1 LKMIRH
7 NRKWIIIGIIGLIL
21 VYLVLK
27 FFSNPT
33 YIIVGDRVLMNTLS
47 IDGTH
52 EAITDM
58 EDKEEYD
65 DAAALAKWIVKNAK
79 TSDDKINGYF
89 RLAEIAYQIDNPMM
103 EEYYANLAL
112 KSIDNKTSEIMKKVA
127 YYTKAV
133 AIAQRS
139 WKLGE
144 IERMKESID
153 WFEKSLKIN
162 DPINFKDTW
171 HFNTEAYYGLAQIYL
186 EAYGDYRKALKYIEK
201 FLELV
206 KEDKENSFLDN
217 YIELLSYSGNC
228 YYELGMKDKLREVYS
243 IWKKNYPKYK
253 DYFKNYKFQLKML
266 EFLNKLIDGKYKEA
280 EEIMKKED
288 PDYLGIYYYRK
299 VGDIEKGKKA
309 LIGFGKSNI
318 QLYPFPLFQRWVK
331 EFKLSEK
338 EKKELEVMWKRW
350 VEENRKKCLTT
361 NVLRSDKEIAKRGW
375 R

>member
-1 LKMIRH
+1 LKRMRKS
-7 NRKWIIIGIIGLIL
+7 RKWLIIGLIGLIL
-21 VYLVLK
+21 VYFGFR
-27 FFSNPT
+27 FFSNR
-33 YIIVGDRVLMNTLS
+33 YIIVDGKVIMNTLS
-47 IDGTH
+47 INDTH
-52 EAITDM
+52 DVITSMQDRG
-58 EDKEEYD
+58 EYNN
-65 DAAALAKWIVKNAK
+65 AAALAKWIVKNAK
-79 TSDDKINGYF
+79 TSDEKINGYY
-89 RLAEIAYQIDNPMM
+89 RLVEIAHQIDNPMM
-103 EEYYANLAL
+103 EEYYADLAL
-112 KSIDNKTSEIMKKVA
+112 KSIDNRTSRLMRKMA
-127 YYTKAV
+127 YYAKSIAV
-133 AIAQRS
+133 AQRS
-139 WKLGE
+139 WELGE
-144 IERMKESID
+144 IERMKESVS
-153 WFEKSLKIN
+153 WLEKSLKISDSTN
-162 DPINFKDTW
+162 PRDTW
-171 HFNTEAYYGLAQIYL
+171 YFNTMAYYSLAETYL
-186 EAYGDYRKALKYIEK
+186 EAYGNYKKALEYIEK
-201 FLELV
+201 FLELY
-206 KEDKENSFLDN
+206 KEDNENKFLKR
-217 YIELLSYSGNC
+217 YIELLSYSGDC
-228 YYELGMKDKLREVYS
+228 YYELGMKDKLRNVYS

-350 VEENRKKCLTT
+350 VEENRKRCLNT